1 MTFGWVAT
9 IFDAIAGIGLGASLL
24 LLLVRGRSFPGQA
37 RIVLMA
43 ICLVALMIGEGSALQ
58 WLNLVPQAE
67 ALEDLLMP
75 LIPMLWLF
83 LFVVELERT
92 DRERLRASLARMM
105 AVHNLAAKITV
116 TMEPAAIM
124 DEVVEAA
131 ARLLDA
137 TFAAVLTVAAATKEL
152 VVRACRGILP
162 DEAAA
167 VRIPVGVGIGGR
179 AFAEGRCHQTDS
191 PDEMFAPT
199 EAAVAKRHGIV
210 RAVSVPL
217 IFRGASIGLLNVGKK
232 QNEPFSDDEI
242 LVLETLA
249 AHAAVAIENARLY
262 ERLAESEARFRL
274 LVENA
279 HVPIAV
285 VNADRHVIFWNRG
298 MEQLFGWTAHEMV
311 GQHVSRVYAPENTED
326 VERIIL
332 PSLERTANWFGEF
345 PLVRKDGS
353 HFTGFMS
360 LARVIDSTG
369 RVVCTLGIILDV
381 TERVQLRDQ
390 LIQAQKM
397 QTVGTLAGGVAH
409 DFNNLLT
416 AILGFTD
423 LLKTSLQAGS
433 DDLDS
438 VVNIENAARRGTQ
451 LVKQLLAFSHK
462 QPVKA
467 EPVNLSDVA
476 GETCNLIERTFPRT
490 IEVVRVLAP
499 DLHAVRGDSTQM
511 HQVIMNLAVNA
522 RDAMPR
528 GGTLTVSTENINLA
542 PDDPRGAGLAPGPC
556 ILLSVAD
563 TGQGIPPDIQSHV
576 FEPFFTTKPAGGGT
590 GLGLSTVYAI
600 VMRHGGRVT
609 FKSQVGR
616 GTTFRVVLPALHH
629 KPAPLTAPTEP
640 QPSEVR

>member
-1 MTFGWVAT
+1 
-9 IFDAIAGIGLGASLL
+9 
-24 LLLVRGRSFPGQA
+24 
-37 RIVLMA
+37 MA

-75 LIPMLWLF
+75 LIPLLWLF

-92 DRERLRASLARMM
+92 DRERLEATLARMM
-105 AVHNLAAKITV
+105 AVHGLAAKITV

-137 TFAAVLTVAAATKEL
+137 AFAAVLTPDDPPKSGPVPGESGPVPGVGKEL
-152 VVRACRGILP
+152 AVRAYRGISA

-167 VRIPVGVGIGGR
+167 VRIPVGVGISGR
-179 AFAEGRCHQTDS
+179 AFADGRWHQTNGT
-191 PDEMFAPT
+191 DEMLAPT
-199 EAAVAKRHGIV
+199 MAPVAKRHGII

-217 IFRGASIGLLNVGKK
+217 VFRGAPIGLLNVGRKSA
-232 QNEPFSDDEI
+232 EPFSDNEI
-242 LVLETLA
+242 LLLETLS

-262 ERLAESEARFRL
+262 ERLSESEARFRL
-274 LVENA
+274 IVENA
-279 HVPIAV
+279 QVPIAV
-285 VNADRHVIFWNRG
+285 VNADRQVIFWNSG
-298 MEQLFGWTAHEMV
+298 MEQLFGWTAGEMA
-311 GQHVSRVYAPENTED
+311 GQHISRVYSPEDMED
-326 VERIIL
+326 VERVIL

-360 LARVIDSTG
+360 LARVIDAAG

-390 LIQAQKM
+390 LFQAQKM

-433 DDLDS
+433 DNLDS

-476 GETCNLIERTFPRT
+476 NETCDLIERTFPRT

-499 DLHAVRGDSTQM
+499 GLHTIRGDSTQM

-528 GGTLTVSTENINLA
+528 GGTLTVSTENIDLA
-542 PDDPRGAGLAPGPC
+542 ADDPRGAGLAPGPC

-563 TGQGIPPDIQSHV
+563 TGQGIPPDVQPHV

-616 GTTFRVVLPALHH
+616 GTTFSVILPALHY
-629 KPAPLTAPTEP
+629 KPAPLTAPVEP
-640 QPSEVR
+640 QPTEVR